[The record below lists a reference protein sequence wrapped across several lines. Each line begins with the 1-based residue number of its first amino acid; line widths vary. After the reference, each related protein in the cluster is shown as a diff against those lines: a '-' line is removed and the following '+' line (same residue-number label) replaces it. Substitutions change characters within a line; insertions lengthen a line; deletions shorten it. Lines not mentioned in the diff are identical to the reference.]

1 VHRGATGDIAGCPV
15 FVCPSSYLQ
24 LALDLGPDSE
34 IALVREPPC
43 FGLHVALDD
52 ELISH
57 VVPIGD
63 YGPPFRLY

>member
-1 VHRGATGDIAGCPV
+1 VT
-15 FVCPSSYLQ
+15 
-24 LALDLGPDSE
+24 
-34 IALVREPPC
+34 
-43 FGLHVALDD
+43 LDD

>member
-1 VHRGATGDIAGCPV
+1 
-15 FVCPSSYLQ
+15 
-24 LALDLGPDSE
+24 
-34 IALVREPPC
+34 VREPPC
-43 FGLHVALDD
+43 FGLHVTLDD